1 MTSTQREQFVSEK
14 FVIGQIT
21 WQLIGYPMY
30 DNGTFQLY
38 LRPMHISSDWSKI
51 IVSATLYCTETICGD
66 ASIFTFNKKQL
77 YRAQPW
83 SPGCI
88 SISEIK
94 DRKLHS
100 LSLSV
105 TVTILQILSISSPSN
120 SPPSTS
126 NTSNSH
132 SHSGPVVVYEH
143 TTDID
148 AAQSDEVQRIE
159 WELSSITLR
168 EVQRSSYGK
177 CFISF
182 VHSMFCLKIFPNGYQ
197 KEGLLHVEIQWKG
210 LPPQLNNKLLH
221 WTLTIPETG
230 VATAGSSRFGYNNSS
245 VHCPQ
250 IVVSLETLQKLN
262 RLSIHCHIAPFPLP
276 PPSTTTAV
284 TTRPPPPT
292 RLPPPPPVQVGM
304 IPNTMSNTM
313 PNTMPNTAPNV
324 MSTQSLNDN
333 STVISTQNDDHSELG
348 NVSSICHNMD
358 ALNVAVQRNQCDIRS
373 IYQQFSATMGKVH
386 AEMELIKKTMNMEH
400 RNNQQCISQ
409 LTQQIMILNQTQ
421 HQHHE
426 ILAAMKRVIGNGV
439 NGVNNHSITTGAHTG
454 GAVDEQKTMS
464 EITSNHGVRDHGIND
479 DDGVTEEIRLWLTV
493 TMKMPQYLPLFIRN
507 GYDDMEIVREM
518 TDSEL
523 SQIGIDK
530 IGHRKKMLKYL
541 HKMDH
546 QSGHQ
551 HDHQS
556 LPLQYA
562 NMQSANMQ
570 CGNSQDLRP
579 PTPPITHPDSARSV
593 HSGVTA
599 HGYGHSAFEYNQNIG
614 NMQNGDDLNSDNR
627 DHSDFNDM
635 NHSGSSHSDDY
646 GNDLNHLPNDIVN
659 IGGLSAVDNIVD
671 EIVNEDLHRLSIRK
685 YWETPPS
692 PHSMATRSSS
702 RTASGTVSGTKG
714 SGSTLSESDRRQQKI
729 NKLMQNSLKLN
740 NFW

>member
-38 LRPMHISSDWSKI
+38 LRPMHMASDWTKI

-66 ASIFTFNKKQL
+66 SSIFTFNKKQL

-105 TVTILQILSISSPSN
+105 TVTILQILSIPSPTSSPDTV
-120 SPPSTS
+120 ST
-126 NTSNSH
+126 H
-132 SHSGPVVVYEH
+132 SRPSGPMVVYEH

-197 KEGLLHVEIQWKG
+197 KEGTLHIEIQWKG

-230 VATAGSSRFGYNNSS
+230 VATAGSARFGYNNSS

-262 RLSIHCHIAPFPLP
+262 QFSIHCHIAPYPLP
-276 PPSTTTAV
+276 PPSTTPS
-284 TTRPPPPT
+284 TRPPPPQ
-292 RLPPPPPVQVGM
+292 RQPPPPPISKMMEKVSMNRAQHSPKSHSVTEHSM
-304 IPNTMSNTM
+304 NSMQNTVNTH
-313 PNTMPNTAPNV
+313 
-324 MSTQSLNDN
+324 
-333 STVISTQNDDHSELG
+333 NDDSSELG
-348 NVSSICHNMD
+348 NVSSICHGMD
-358 ALNVAVQRNQCDIRS
+358 ALNVAVQRNSCDIRT

-386 AEMELIKKTMNMEH
+386 AEMEMIKKTMSMEH
-400 RNNQQCISQ
+400 QNSQQCISQ
-409 LTQQIMILNQTQ
+409 LTQQIMMLTQTQ

-426 ILAAMKRVIGNGV
+426 LLAAMRRILGHNDSLAMDDQKAIEEGV
-439 NGVNNHSITTGAHTG
+439 A
-454 GAVDEQKTMS
+454 
-464 EITSNHGVRDHGIND
+464 
-479 DDGVTEEIRLWLTV
+479 EEIRLWLTV
-493 TMKMPQYLPLFIRN
+493 KMKMPQYLPLFIRN

-523 SQIGIDK
+523 S
-530 IGHRKKMLKYL
+530 
-541 HKMDH
+541 
-546 QSGHQ
+546 
-551 HDHQS
+551 
-556 LPLQYA
+556 
-562 NMQSANMQ
+562 
-570 CGNSQDLRP
+570 
-579 PTPPITHPDSARSV
+579 
-593 HSGVTA
+593 
-599 HGYGHSAFEYNQNIG
+599 
-614 NMQNGDDLNSDNR
+614 
-627 DHSDFNDM
+627 
-635 NHSGSSHSDDY
+635 
-646 GNDLNHLPNDIVN
+646 
-659 IGGLSAVDNIVD
+659 
-671 EIVNEDLHRLSIRK
+671 
-685 YWETPPS
+685 
-692 PHSMATRSSS
+692 
-702 RTASGTVSGTKG
+702 
-714 SGSTLSESDRRQQKI
+714 
-729 NKLMQNSLKLN
+729 
-740 NFW
+740 